1 MQTTNIEINPT
12 RARNYVGVR
21 CTQGD
26 GKKDEALSGG
36 VEETRKISVGRRCCR
51 YSHVVY
57 VADRS
62 RLLEEPGRGKRS
74 RTRSQRLGRSRERRQ
89 LGCQIYRSK
98 KRAGKHS
105 FLSFLI
111 KKIGQK
117 TTFLFG
123 SLKVKRDELLNGS
136 RGKQPLRLVRDNF
149 AAEDHEGQYVRGDN
163 RWWCVAAGSCLEG
176 RQGCREGREQ
186 HQRPTWWRGASSRS
200 RSSSGSSGVR
210 AE

>member
-1 MQTTNIEINPT
+1 MWGEDVAATHTSYMLQTGADCWRNLAEANGAA
-12 RARNYVGVR
+12 RAASASDAAESAGSLDARF
-21 CTQGD
+21 TD
-26 GKKDEALSGG
+26 
-36 VEETRKISVGRRCCR
+36 RK
-51 YSHVVY
+51 
-57 VADRS
+57 
-62 RLLEEPGRGKRS
+62 
-74 RTRSQRLGRSRERRQ
+74 RERANIVFCR
-89 LGCQIYRSK
+89 
-98 KRAGKHS
+98 
-105 FLSFLI
+105 FL
-111 KKIGQK
+111 KKICQK
-117 TTFLFG
+117 KNSFFG